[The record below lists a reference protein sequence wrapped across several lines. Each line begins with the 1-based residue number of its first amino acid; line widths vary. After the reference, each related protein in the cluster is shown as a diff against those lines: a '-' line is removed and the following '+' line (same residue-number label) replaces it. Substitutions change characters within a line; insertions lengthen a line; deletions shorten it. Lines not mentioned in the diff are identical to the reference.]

1 MIKTDKTIIITR
13 SVLIIIVTK
22 KKEGEFLDIIN
33 LKNALISMKAEEA
46 ESVHM
51 ETTAIRPITEL
62 KSFITQ
68 INTRQ
73 NFVQL
78 I

>member
-22 KKEGEFLDIIN
+22 KKEEEFLDTIN
-33 LKNALISMKAEEA
+33 LKSALISMKVEEA
-46 ESVHM
+46 ESVHT
-51 ETTAIRPITEL
+51 ETIAIRPITEL
-62 KSFITQ
+62 KSFITR